1 VVEGLQDTA
10 IRRTGSNADVPL
22 GGPAKPRRAFQ
33 TGPGPASYLAGAFPV
48 FAAKP
53 SRGGEELPENPTLT
67 AVSRNISSLS
77 GREGKELDDPLWER
91 LQQAASGTGTPDNEA
106 LTSIS
111 EEFLIGEA
119 ITYGTSSFYDFL
131 KKENLGKKAY
141 VCNGSVCLVAG
152 TQDGVHHELRRH
164 FNEEEIGHM
173 CCLGRCHENAAFNVG
188 GLNYSGDSVGRLDDI
203 LKDAV
208 GKTGGPGATT
218 VPPSPRVDFASY
230 GNMDAYHVGTSM
242 DQPVLIAPMPSLDE
256 FYALWERV
264 LKSEPTDILDE
275 IKTAT
280 IRGRGGAG
288 FPMGFKLQACRDAKD
303 KSGGAGERKYI
314 VCNADEGDPAAFSDR
329 YLLEQRPHRVLL
341 GMMIAG
347 YCTGA
352 DTGVLYI
359 RAEYPEAVGI
369 VKQAVADLEVK
380 GWIGNDIKGSGFN
393 WRFKVIKAAG
403 AYVCGEETA
412 LLNSI
417 EGKRGEVRT
426 RPPYPAQQ
434 GLFNRPTVVNNVE
447 TLACVPWVVEHGGAA
462 FAKLGTEKSNGTK
475 LVCLDSAFNRPGLY
489 EVECGTPLRKVVDEL
504 GQGFRKEVKALHIGG
519 PLGGIVPLHKVDA
532 LGIDFESFQKE
543 GFLLGH
549 ASVLSVPADYPMAR
563 YLEHLFEF
571 TAMESCG
578 KCFPCR
584 IGSTRGK
591 ELLSG
596 AIDGGRK
603 IDRALFDD
611 LVETMEI
618 GSLCAL
624 GGGLP
629 LGVKNALQYFK
640 EELDGYFA

>member
-1 VVEGLQDTA
+1 M
-10 IRRTGSNADVPL
+10 
-22 GGPAKPRRAFQ
+22 
-33 TGPGPASYLAGAFPV
+33 
-48 FAAKP
+48 
-53 SRGGEELPENPTLT
+53 
-67 AVSRNISSLS
+67 SRNISSLS
-77 GREGKELDDPLWER
+77 GRAGKELDDALWER
-91 LQQAASGTGTPDNEA
+91 LQQAADGTGTPSDEA
-106 LTSIS
+106 LTRIAD
-111 EEFLIGEA
+111 EFLVGEA

-131 KKENLGKKAY
+131 KKENKGVKAY
-141 VCNGSVCLVAG
+141 VCNGSTCLVAG
-152 TQDGVHHELRRH
+152 TQDQVHHALGQH
-164 FNEEEIGHM
+164 FMAEEIGHM
-173 CCLGRCHENAAFNVG
+173 CCLGRCHENSAFNVG
-188 GLNYSGDSVGRLDDI
+188 GRNYSGNSIDQLDTI
-203 LKDAV
+203 VKGGTADAG
-208 GKTGGPGATT
+208 GKH
-218 VPPSPRVDFASY
+218 F
-230 GNMDAYHVGTSM
+230 VGTSM
-242 DQPVLIAPMPSLDE
+242 ERPILTAPMPTLDT
-256 FYALWERV
+256 FYATWEKV
-264 LKSEPTDILDE
+264 LASDANDILNE

-303 KSGGAGERKYI
+303 VSGGPGERKYI

-329 YLLEQRPHRVLL
+329 YLLEQRPHLVLL

-347 YCTGA
+347 YCVGA

-359 RAEYPEAVGI
+359 RAEYPEAVEI
-369 VKQAVADLEVK
+369 VKQAIADLEAK
-380 GWIGNDIKGSGFN
+380 GWIGANIKGSGFN

-447 TLACVPWVVEHGGAA
+447 TLACVPWVIANGGEA
-462 FAKLGTEKSNGTK
+462 FAKMGSEKSNGTK
-475 LVCLDSAFNRPGLY
+475 LVSLDSAFNRPGLY
-489 EVECGTPLRKVVDEL
+489 EVECGTPLRTVIDDL
-504 GQGFRKEVKALHIGG
+504 GKGFSKKVKALHIGG
-519 PLGGIVPLHKVDA
+519 PLGGIVPLHKIDL

-549 ASVLSVPADYPMAR
+549 ASVLCIPADFPMVH

-571 TAMESCG
+571 TAAESCG

-591 ELLSG
+591 ELIEG
-596 AIDGGRK
+596 ARVHGRK
-603 IDRALFDD
+603 IDRALFND

-629 LGVKNALQYFK
+629 LGVRNALQYFR

>member
-1 VVEGLQDTA
+1 M
-10 IRRTGSNADVPL
+10 S
-22 GGPAKPRRAFQ
+22 K
-33 TGPGPASYLAGAFPV
+33 
-48 FAAKP
+48 
-53 SRGGEELPENPTLT
+53 
-67 AVSRNISSLS
+67 NISSLS
-77 GREGKELDDPLWER
+77 GRDGKELEDPLWER
-91 LQQAASGTGTPDNEA
+91 LQQAASATGTPEDRA
-106 LTSIS
+106 LTQIADD
-111 EEFLIGEA
+111 FLIGEA

-131 KKENLGKKAY
+131 KKENQGKKAY
-141 VCNGSVCLVAG
+141 VCNGSACLVAG
-152 TQDGVHHELRRH
+152 TQEKVHHELAKH
-164 FNEEEIGHM
+164 FKPEEIGHM
-173 CCLGRCHENAAFNVG
+173 CCLGRCHENSAFNLG
-188 GLNYSGDSVGRLDDI
+188 GLNHSGDAIDRLPEI
-203 LKDAV
+203 MA
-208 GKTGGPGATT
+208 GTGAASTQ
-218 VPPSPRVDFASY
+218 RVDYTGFA
-230 GNMDAYHVGTSM
+230 NMDTYHAGTSM
-242 DQPVLIAPMPSLDE
+242 ASPILMATMPSLAE
-256 FYALWERV
+256 FYAVWEQV
-264 LKSEPTDILDE
+264 LKSDSADVLNE

-288 FPMGFKLQACRDAKD
+288 FPMGFKLEACRNAEDTT
-303 KSGGAGERKYI
+303 GNGTPRKYI

-347 YCTGA
+347 YCVGA

-359 RAEYPEAVGI
+359 RAEYPEAVEI
-369 VKQAVADLEVK
+369 VKQAVRDLEAN
-380 GWIGNDIKGSGFN
+380 GWIGHDIKGSGFN
-393 WRFKVIKAAG
+393 YRFKVIKAAG

-447 TLACVPWVVEHGGAA
+447 TLACVPWVIANGGAA
-462 FAKLGTEKSNGTK
+462 FAKLGSEKSNGSK
-475 LVCLDSAFNRPGLY
+475 LVCLDSGFKRPGIY
-489 EVECGTPLRKVVDEL
+489 EVECGTPLAQVIDEL
-504 GQGFRKEVKALHIGG
+504 GGGFSRPTKALHIGG
-519 PLGGIVPLHKVDA
+519 PLGGIVPLQKINA

-549 ASVLSVPADYPMAR
+549 ASVLSIPQDFPMVD

-571 TAMESCG
+571 TSLESCG

-591 ELLSG
+591 ELIAG
-596 AIDGGRK
+596 AKTGRK
-603 IDRALFDD
+603 IDRALFND

-629 LGVKNALQYFK
+629 LGVKNALQYFRT
-640 EELDGYFA
+640 ELDAFFA